1 MRIGFIS
8 DIHGNCLALESVL
21 AEVGRADVDQIIC
34 LGDVAVGPQPAE
46 ALERI
51 RALGCQVVMGNWD
64 AAFVN
69 GMPAATDEVS
79 LKLVEI
85 GAWWAEQLT
94 ADEKEYISTFRP
106 TLEFQVDSGTQVLCY
121 HGSPTSYDDWIFA
134 STSDDDLARMLGGRT
149 ADVMVGGHTHLQMV
163 RRYER
168 SILFNPGSVGL
179 SFSDWWPKRVRIAP
193 WAEYAIL
200 TVGEGRLA
208 IELHR
213 TTFDVEGFLRMS
225 LSSGMP
231 HAQWWVDSWSDES
244 LEEIT
249 RTAPLPEPGQAEP
262 EPDPTPTRATTA

>member
-8 DIHGNCLALESVL
+8 DIHGNCLALDSVL
-21 AEVGRADVDQIIC
+21 AEVGRADVDRIIC

-46 ALERI
+46 ALERV
-51 RALGCQVVMGNWD
+51 RALGCQVIMGNWD
-64 AAFVN
+64 AAFVH
-69 GMPAATDEVS
+69 GMPEATDEVS
-79 LKLVEI
+79 SKLVEI

-94 ADEKEYISTFRP
+94 ADEKTYITSFTP
-106 TLEFQVDSGTQVLCY
+106 TLEFKIEPGTSVLCY

-134 STSDDDLARMLGGRT
+134 STSDEDLGQMLGGQT

-168 SILFNPGSVGL
+168 SIMFNPGSVGL

-213 TTFDVEGFLRMS
+213 TTFDVESFLQLS

-231 HAQWWVDSWSDES
+231 HAQWWVDSWSDEC
-244 LEEIT
+244 LEQVT
-249 RTAPLPEPGQAEP
+249 RTAPLPAQGQPAAQ
-262 EPDPTPTRATTA
+262 PDPTPTRATTA

>member
-21 AEVGRADVDQIIC
+21 AELERADLDRMIC

-46 ALERI
+46 ALERV
-51 RALGCQVVMGNWD
+51 RGLGCEVVMGNWD
-64 AAFVN
+64 AAFVH
-69 GMPAATDEVS
+69 GMPEAFDEVS
-79 LKLVEI
+79 SKLVEI

-94 ADEKEYISTFRP
+94 QDEKAYIATFQP
-106 TLEFQVDSGTQVLCY
+106 TLGFEIDAGTRLLCY

-149 ADVMVGGHTHLQMV
+149 AEVMVGGHTHLQMV
-163 RRYER
+163 RRFEK

-193 WAEYAIL
+193 WAEYGIL
-200 TVGEGRLA
+200 TAENGRLA
-208 IELHR
+208 IELRR

-231 HAQWWVDSWSDES
+231 HAQWWVDSWSDEG
-244 LEEIT
+244 LEALT
-249 RTAPLPEPGQAEP
+249 SAAPAPAGAQAAQA
-262 EPDPTPTRATTA
+262 PDPTPTRATTA